1 MTALTAAP
9 AASPV
14 VEVIIESARWA
25 EQADAAATV
34 RRAIDE
40 AAGDCAGSQGREV
53 AILLTDDEAIRALN
67 RRWRGLDRP
76 TNVLSF
82 PAGGSSVANAG
93 MLGDIAIAFETT
105 AREAQE
111 AGKPVLDHL
120 AHLAVHGFLH
130 LLGYD
135 HQSDETADAMEGL
148 ERTILSRL
156 GVPDPFVTRRVG

>member
-1 MTALTAAP
+1 MTALAGVRAG
-9 AASPV
+9 SPL
-14 VEVIIESARWA
+14 VEVIIESARWGD
-25 EQADAAATV
+25 EPGAAATV

-40 AAGDCAGSQGREV
+40 AARDCAGFEGREV
-53 AILLTDDEAIRALN
+53 TVLLTDDEAIRALN

-82 PAGGSSVANAG
+82 PAGGSFVANAST
-93 MLGDIAIAFETT
+93 LGDIAIAFETT
-105 AREAQE
+105 AREAQD
-111 AGKPVLDHL
+111 AGKPVLDHV

-156 GVPDPFVTRRVG
+156 GVPDPYVTHQAE